1 MTAAPLT
8 TIQQPKIVQSSAA
21 STSSAN
27 AAKNFVKNFNSKLDA
42 LTKST
47 HQTTS
52 SSPQMSL
59 LHNNNSSSSNKLVKP
74 RHFCGRLLSTN
85 LSSQTKDCSISIE

>member
-1 MTAAPLT
+1 MTAAPFT

-52 SSPQMSL
+52 SSSQMSL
-59 LHNNNSSSSNKLVKP
+59 LHNNNSSSNKLVKP

-85 LSSQTKDCSISIE
+85 LSSQTNDCSISIE

>member
-1 MTAAPLT
+1 MTAASST

-27 AAKNFVKNFNSKLDA
+27 AAKNLAKNFNSKLDT

-47 HQTTS
+47 HQATS
-52 SSPQMSL
+52 SSSQMSL
-59 LHNNNSSSSNKLVKP
+59 LQQQQLQPEMPN
-74 RHFCGRLLSTN
+74 
-85 LSSQTKDCSISIE
+85 IED

>member
-27 AAKNFVKNFNSKLDA
+27 AAKNQAKNFNSKLDA

-52 SSPQMSL
+52 SSSQLSL
-59 LHNNNSSSSNKLVKP
+59 LQQQQQQQQQTGQVASLLWSSS
-74 RHFCGRLLSTN
+74 
-85 LSSQTKDCSISIE
+85 